1 MMHFAA
7 KKVSPYVSKPQQQQ
21 QQQQLQQLPVAPPP
35 PQPSGGG
42 GFFSNLF
49 SSAQPPLPI
58 VSPPMPPPQ
67 PEVNTNILSIDL
79 GSLSKEVKLFTGDPI
94 VCISCESI
102 FNTHSVL
109 QPINEDGMQ
118 LWVCDFC
125 GTQNHVR
132 VEPEELPQ
140 KGEEIVDYMLSPPMD
155 RSVSLDNKTIIF
167 CIDISGSMC
176 ITSEIEGK
184 HKFRFNRADQL
195 QSLNEGG
202 VDQWLPGQ
210 RRNISYISRLQCVQA
225 AIESQLEA
233 LRITHPNA
241 RVGLV
246 VFSNEVTIIGDG
258 TQQPIVVA
266 GDKLYNNEALLN
278 VGQDCPPLKPLSESK
293 DKLLKSI
300 TELSESGSTAL
311 GPAVMVSLGLL
322 KNIPGS
328 TIVLATDGLANAG
341 VGAMDLD
348 ELMPVATQ
356 FYNDVS
362 QLAKEKGIII
372 NVVGIK
378 GDTLHMLNLG
388 KLSSVTS
395 GVVELVDPLEIKDNF
410 TSILQGHVV
419 ATNVMVKLFLHKG
432 VKVPADADWIH
443 HLGKLYVEKNVGNTF
458 SDTEITAEFE
468 FESEDTLVALL
479 KQNKMCPFQ
488 VQVVYNSNTGMKCL
502 RVISY
507 AKEITLDKVE
517 KQELDIPLLGIH
529 ANTKTAQM
537 VQQGDIFNAQ
547 NTAQQY
553 SSIMQEHVSNDEE
566 RKQYGDWATKNSNLI
581 DVTKDMRP
589 TLAGPP
595 SSTSAWKPTYD
606 SGMVS
611 LYHQA
616 DYRKNKQQWSEKR
629 KY

>member
-1 MMHFAA
+1 M
-7 KKVSPYVSKPQQQQ
+7 
-21 QQQQLQQLPVAPPP
+21 
-35 PQPSGGG
+35 
-42 GFFSNLF
+42 
-49 SSAQPPLPI
+49 
-58 VSPPMPPPQ
+58 
-67 PEVNTNILSIDL
+67 
-79 GSLSKEVKLFTGDPI
+79 
-94 VCISCESI
+94 
-102 FNTHSVL
+102 
-109 QPINEDGMQ
+109 
-118 LWVCDFC
+118 
-125 GTQNHVR
+125 
-132 VEPEELPQ
+132 
-140 KGEEIVDYMLSPPMD
+140 
-155 RSVSLDNKTIIF
+155 
-167 CIDISGSMC
+167 
-176 ITSEIEGK
+176 
-184 HKFRFNRADQL
+184 
-195 QSLNEGG
+195 
-202 VDQWLPGQ
+202 PGQ
-210 RRNISYISRLQCVQA
+210 RRNISYVSRLQCVQA

-246 VFSNEVTIIGDG
+246 VFSNEVVIIGDG
-258 TQQPIVVA
+258 TQQPIIVA
-266 GDKLYNNEALLN
+266 GDKLYNNEALFN
-278 VGQDCPPLKPLSESK
+278 IAQDCPPLKPLSESK

-300 TELSESGSTAL
+300 TDLSESGPTAL

-322 KNIPGS
+322 KNVPGS
-328 TIVLATDGLANAG
+328 TIVLATDGLANTG

-348 ELMPVATQ
+348 ELMPIASQ
-356 FYNDVS
+356 FYTDVA

-410 TSILQGHVV
+410 ASILQGHVV
-419 ATNVMVKLFLHKG
+419 ATNVVAKLFLHKG

-443 HLGKLYVEKNVGNTF
+443 HQGKLYVEKNVGNTF

-468 FESEDTLVALL
+468 FESEDTLVVLL

-488 VQVVYNSNTGMKCL
+488 VQVVYISNTGMKCL

-507 AKEITLDKVE
+507 AKEITLDKIE

-529 ANTKTAQM
+529 ANAKTAQM
-537 VQQGDIFNAQ
+537 VQQGDIFSAQ
-547 NTAQQY
+547 TTAQQY

-566 RKQYGDWATKNSNLI
+566 RKQYGVWATKNSDLI
-581 DVTKDMRP
+581 DQTKDMKP
-589 TLAGPP
+589 AISGPP
-595 SSTSAWKPTYD
+595 QSASAWKPSYD